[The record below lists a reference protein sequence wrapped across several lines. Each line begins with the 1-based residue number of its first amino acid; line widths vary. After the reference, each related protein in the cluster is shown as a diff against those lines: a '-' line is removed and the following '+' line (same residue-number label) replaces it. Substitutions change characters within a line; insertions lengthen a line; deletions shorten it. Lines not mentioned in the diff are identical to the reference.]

1 MTEDTLEE
9 LEPELAEDPGSG
21 GTKVGTAYLAM
32 LGFPVGAHRWYLGHV
47 LAGASYLLT
56 FGLLALARFVF
67 REQVEE
73 SFAPIWTVAIVL
85 VAVQLVLDAIA
96 IPRWVRQSDDSVP
109 LPGPLLLLLGTLVT
123 IFVLPLLLS
132 GLGDLLSSLFGS
144 QRIGSQVAMVII
156 ALAGVPAVL
165 VAYIVLVEHT
175 VRHFSENGQR
185 RVRPWLWLAPALLF
199 LYTFLVYPTY
209 GTIRRSLY
217 DQSGD
222 VWIGLDNYEWFF
234 NSPDTLLALRNN
246 ILWLIFFTAASVILG
261 LIVATLV
268 DRVRYESFAK
278 TIVFVPMAISFVAAS
293 VVWRFMY
300 VWNLPGTP
308 QTGTLNAIIVAL
320 GGEPVNFLT
329 TRPWNNFA
337 LIVVASWVWVGFCMV
352 ILSAGI
358 KSIDRELMEAARVDG
373 ASEWQVFRRIMLPL
387 LAPTLAVVTTTM
399 LIFALKTFD
408 IVYAMTSGNFDTNV
422 IALEMWNQF
431 SFNQYGRASA
441 VAVVLLAA
449 IIPVMAYN
457 IRQFRRQEEIR

>member
-1 MTEDTLEE
+1 MTETGTEAGTTDT
-9 LEPELAEDPGSG
+9 APGRKAS
-21 GTKVGTAYLAM
+21 TAFLAM
-32 LGFPVGAHRWYLGHV
+32 LGFPVGAHRWYLGHFT
-47 LAGASYLLT
+47 AGAIYAAT
-56 FGLLALARFVF
+56 FGLLALARFAF
-67 REQVEE
+67 RDRVEE
-73 SFAPIWTVAIVL
+73 SFAPIWTIAVVL
-85 VAVQLVLDAIA
+85 VVLQLILDAIA
-96 IPRWVRQSDDSVP
+96 IPRWTRKTDQPVP
-109 LPGPLLLLLGTLVT
+109 LPGPMLLLLASVVT
-123 IFVLPLLLS
+123 IFLLPLVLD
-132 GLGDLLSSLFGS
+132 GLGGFFATIFDNDRLGR
-144 QRIGSQVAMVII
+144 QIAMVIV
-156 ALAGVPAVL
+156 ALVGVPAVL
-165 VAYIVLVEHT
+165 IGYIQVVEHT
-175 VRHFSENGQR
+175 VVHLSEVWQH

-199 LYTFLVYPTY
+199 LFTFLVYPTY

-217 DQSGD
+217 DQSGE
-222 VWIGLDNYEWFF
+222 VYIGFENYDWFF
-234 NSPDTLLALRNN
+234 NSPETLIALRNN
-246 ILWLIFFTAASVILG
+246 VLWLVFFTAITVIFG

-308 QTGTLNAIIVAL
+308 QTGTLNALIVAF
-320 GGEPVNFLT
+320 GGDPVNFLT
-329 TRPWNNFA
+329 TRSINNFA
-337 LIVVASWVWVGFCMV
+337 LIIVGAWVWVGFSMV

-399 LIFALKTFD
+399 IIFALKTFD

-431 SFNQYGRASA
+431 AFNQYGRASA
-441 VAVVLLAA
+441 VAVVLLLA

-457 IRQFRRQEEIR
+457 IKQFRRQEEVR

>member
-1 MTEDTLEE
+1 MTEELLEE
-9 LEPELAEDPGSG
+9 TTQALDEEPGPPDR
-21 GTKVGTAYLAM
+21 KVGTAYLAM
-32 LGFPVGAHRWYLGHV
+32 IGFPVGAHRWYLGHV
-47 LAGASYLLT
+47 TAGVIYVVT
-56 FGLLALARFVF
+56 FALLALARFGF
-67 REQVEE
+67 RERVEQD
-73 SFAPIWTVAIVL
+73 FAPIWTVAIIL
-85 VAVQLVLDAIA
+85 VAIQILFDAIA
-96 IPRWVRQSDDSVP
+96 IPRWIRRSGDDIP
-109 LPGPLLLLLGTLVT
+109 LPGPLLILLLVLATLF
-123 IFVLPLLLS
+123 ILPLLLG
-132 GLGDLLSSLFGS
+132 GLGGLLSALFDNE
-144 QRIGSQVAMVII
+144 RLGSQVAMVII
-156 ALAGVPAVL
+156 TLIGVPAVL
-165 VAYIVLVEHT
+165 VAYIVLVEHS

-217 DQSGD
+217 DRSGE
-222 VWIGLDNYEWFF
+222 VYIGSENYEWFF
-234 NSPDTLLALRNN
+234 NSPETLIALRNN
-246 ILWLIFFTAASVILG
+246 VLWLIFFTAFSVIGG
-261 LIVATLV
+261 LVVATLV

-278 TIVFVPMAISFVAAS
+278 TIIFVPMAISFVAAS

-300 VWNLPGTP
+300 VWNIPGTP

-329 TRPWNNFA
+329 VRPWNNFA